1 MIIINSQGVLA
12 QKCTF
17 VMYHAF
23 YSDGTNILK
32 LYDCSTFTPKI
43 LLYVKTLQ
51 KLELTIK

>member
-1 MIIINSQGVLA
+1 
-12 QKCTF
+12 
-17 VMYHAF
+17 MYHAF

-51 KLELTIK
+51 KLELTIKQKMNLDEAIKAF